1 MHSTRLA
8 TFLLGAW
15 IAGCLLLDLL
25 SLQNVRL
32 AGQLLDS
39 AIPPASEILQN
50 AGREQMRLLLHHFAA
65 EQYRYYFSLWG
76 LIQIPGALL
85 LAAVLYF
92 ATEKRIIPQV
102 LCGLMLVLV
111 LFQMAID
118 PELIY
123 RGREA
128 DFPPGSQAL
137 GTQARGWVL
146 TEIWIG
152 VEVVKLLVGGVLAHY
167 LFTYKSRR
175 RTRRMDDPITPVN
188 VAERG
193 LS

>member
-1 MHSTRLA
+1 VHSTRLA

-15 IAGCLLLDLL
+15 IACCLLLDLL
-25 SLQNVRL
+25 SLQNLRL
-32 AGQLLDS
+32 AGQLLNS

-92 ATEKRIIPQV
+92 AAEKRIIPQV
-102 LCGLMLVLV
+102 LCGLMLALV
-111 LFQMAID
+111 LFQLAIN
-118 PELIY
+118 PELTF

-128 DFPPGSQAL
+128 DFPPGSQSL

-152 VEVVKLLVGGVLAHY
+152 VEMVKLLMGGALTNY
-167 LFTYKSRR
+167 IFTYKSRR
-175 RTRRMDDPITPVN
+175 RARRTEDPISPVK
-188 VAERG
+188 VASR
-193 LS
+193 SPS

>member
-15 IAGCLLLDLL
+15 IACCLLLDLL
-25 SLQNVRL
+25 SLQNLRL
-32 AGQLLDS
+32 AGQLLNS

-76 LIQIPGALL
+76 LIQIPAALL

-92 ATEKRIIPQV
+92 AAEKRIMPQV
-102 LCGLMLVLV
+102 LCGLMLAFV
-111 LFQMAID
+111 LFQLAID
-118 PELIY
+118 PELIF

-128 DFPPGSQAL
+128 DFPPGSQSL
-137 GTQARGWVL
+137 GAQARMWVL
-146 TEIWIG
+146 VEIWIG
-152 VEVVKLLVGGVLAHY
+152 VEVAKFIIAGTLANY
-167 LFTYKSRR
+167 IFTYKSRR
-175 RTRRMDDPITPVN
+175 RARRIEEPITPVK
-188 VAERG
+188 VD
-193 LS
+193 

>member
-1 MHSTRLA
+1 MHSTRVA

-15 IAGCLLLDLL
+15 IGCCLFLDLL
-25 SLQNVRL
+25 SLQNLRL
-32 AGQLLDS
+32 AGQLLNS

-92 ATEKRIIPQV
+92 AAEKRIIPQV
-102 LCGLMLVLV
+102 LCGLMLALV
-111 LFQMAID
+111 LFQLAID
-118 PELIY
+118 PELTF

-137 GTQARGWVL
+137 GTQAREWVL

-152 VEVVKLLVGGVLAHY
+152 VEAVKLLMGGALTNY

-175 RTRRMDDPITPVN
+175 RVRRTEDPITPVK
-188 VAERG
+188 VA
-193 LS
+193 

>member
-1 MHSTRLA
+1 VHSTRLA

-15 IAGCLLLDLL
+15 IAGSLLLDLV
-25 SLQNVRL
+25 SLQNLRL
-32 AGQLLDS
+32 AGQLLNS

-92 ATEKRIIPQV
+92 AAEKRIMPQL

-111 LFQMAID
+111 LFQFAID

-128 DFPPGSQAL
+128 DFPPGSQSL

-152 VEVVKLLVGGVLAHY
+152 VEVVKLLMGAGLANY
-167 LFTYKSRR
+167 MFAFKSRR
-175 RTRRMDDPITPVN
+175 RTRRTEDPITPAT
-188 VAERG
+188 VA
-193 LS
+193 